1 MLGQEQPRRA
11 TAPVALSHRQH
22 CRRDRCHAYHS
33 RDPPGDPHAEHTCRV
48 QLRPRFRAARSAGL
62 DRQALSSK
70 CLVNPSIL
78 GRALRESQ
86 RQVIGVRVPLMQCR

>member
-33 RDPPGDPHAEHTCRV
+33 RDPPPVTPMPNTHAASNSDRV
-48 QLRPRFRAARSAGL
+48 SVRHAALALIGRPSRPSAWSIHQSLAALYVSPKG
-62 DRQALSSK
+62 K
-70 CLVNPSIL
+70 
-78 GRALRESQ
+78 
-86 RQVIGVRVPLMQCR
+86 